1 MAATITLKNGRTLA
15 YAEYGD
21 PRGRPVFF
29 FHGTPGSRFFRPPD
43 ETTKKMGVRLV
54 TADRPGYGL
63 SDFQPGRRILDWPA
77 DIVQLADTLG
87 IEKFS
92 VAGHSGGGPFTLAC
106 AVALPDRVISAASLS
121 GAGPVDAPDITHGMS
136 ATNKFGITVGRF
148 VPWTLWQTLIWAFYH
163 RRANNPAA
171 EIDRGTGHRPLAD
184 EEQIQKD
191 EVREVCIESE
201 VEAFRPGLRGLAWE
215 ACLLTR
221 PWGFRLEDICLPV
234 YLWHG
239 TADDQATIPMARY
252 VAGQIPGCKIT
263 VCENEAHLLLFPHW
277 EEILAQLI
285 SE

>member
-1 MAATITLKNGRTLA
+1 MNNIKLSDGRTLA
-15 YAEYGD
+15 YTEYGA
-21 PRGRPVFF
+21 PHGKPVFF

-43 ETTKKMGVRLV
+43 EITKKMGVRLV
-54 TADRPGYGL
+54 ATDRPGYGL

-87 IEKFS
+87 IEKFA
-92 VAGHSGGGPFTLAC
+92 VAGHSGGGPYTLAC
-106 AVALPDRVISAASLS
+106 AFALPDQVTSAAPLS
-121 GAGPVDAPDITHGMS
+121 GAGPVDAPGVTRGMS
-136 ATNKFGITVGRF
+136 ATNKFGLRVGRF
-148 VPWTLWQTLIWAFYH
+148 VPWSFWRVLIWVFYH
-163 RRANNPAA
+163 RRANDPVAD
-171 EIDRGTGHRPLAD
+171 IDRGTGHRPLAD
-184 EEQIQKD
+184 EEQVRRSD
-191 EVREVCIESE
+191 VRETCILSE

-215 ACLLTR
+215 ARLLTR
-221 PWGFRLEDICLPV
+221 PWGFRLEDIRLPV

-252 VAGQIPGCKIT
+252 VAGKIPGCKIT